1 MTPSRPKRTRH
12 RQHARVQA
20 DRANALP
27 PETLARL
34 EEALGYRF
42 REAQLAL
49 TALTHASLG
58 ERWGVAA
65 TNERLEFL
73 GDRVLGLVMAERL
86 YRTHVGEQEGRLAT
100 RFNGLVDR
108 EACARAAEA
117 AGIGAL
123 LLLDTGEEA
132 SGGREKPTVLADAM
146 EALLGAVYLD
156 AGLAEARRVIERL
169 WTPEATAPRAA
180 PARDPKTAL
189 QEWLQGQG
197 LPLPRYEVLA
207 RTGPDHAPLFVV
219 ASFGAGAQAEGTGA
233 SKQLAERAAAESLL
247 RTLKGLAAPPPL

>member
-65 TNERLEFL
+65 TNERLTS
-73 GDRVLGLVMAERL
+73 
-86 YRTHVGEQEGRLAT
+86 RTANRRTA
-100 RFNGLVDR
+100 
-108 EACARAAEA
+108 
-117 AGIGAL
+117 
-123 LLLDTGEEA
+123 
-132 SGGREKPTVLADAM
+132 
-146 EALLGAVYLD
+146 
-156 AGLAEARRVIERL
+156 AGLA
-169 WTPEATAPRAA
+169 
-180 PARDPKTAL
+180 D
-189 QEWLQGQG
+189 
-197 LPLPRYEVLA
+197 LPW
-207 RTGPDHAPLFVV
+207 
-219 ASFGAGAQAEGTGA
+219 
-233 SKQLAERAAAESLL
+233 
-247 RTLKGLAAPPPL
+247 PPTSG